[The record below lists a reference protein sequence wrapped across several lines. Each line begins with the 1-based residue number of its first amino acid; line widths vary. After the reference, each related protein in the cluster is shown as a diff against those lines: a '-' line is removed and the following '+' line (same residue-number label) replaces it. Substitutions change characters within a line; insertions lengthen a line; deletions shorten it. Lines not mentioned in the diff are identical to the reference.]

1 LSAFEKALNHSKKI
15 GIDECEI
22 VFSKRKVTTV
32 RITDSNIA
40 ELKQNFDESY
50 GIRLIKDKKIFAT
63 QSNEDKLENIIEESS
78 KFASNIKPRNFW
90 NGLPHYIKSLPNLE
104 GVFDSK
110 LDDISGAK
118 AADIAQEMINSSED
132 KKINSIS
139 GSLNIVSEYFE
150 IANSHG
156 LHLNDKG
163 TYISGIINADSE
175 FGESQVSGLGHTSC
189 RTLDQFTPEK
199 IGNEAKTMCLQ
210 SINPKKCT
218 EDTYSIIFEP
228 YSVGELLAFVISSN
242 FNFKTFQEKKSCF
255 SNNFEKKIATDDLSI
270 VDDPHT
276 PQGIGSKPFDDEGV
290 ATSPNSLI
298 ENGLFKGTFSNIFDA
313 AKESQETTGNAS
325 RPGSP
330 MGRYSQ
336 PVPVSLP
343 HNLRIKPGD
352 TSQEDMIK
360 DTKRGI
366 IVGRLWYTYAVNPIK
381 GDFSCTARSGIRI
394 VEKGEIKNP
403 AKPVRIIHNL
413 PTLLQNILSIGSNP
427 KNVIQWA
434 SLPSITPSLHIDKI
448 KVNPID

>member
-1 LSAFEKALNHSKKI
+1 MSAFEKALKYSKKI
-15 GIDECEI
+15 GINECEV

-32 RITDSNIA
+32 RITDSDIA

-50 GIRLIKDKKIFAT
+50 GIRLIKDKKIIAI
-63 QSNEDKLENIIEESS
+63 QSSEDRIEKAIEESS
-78 KFASNIKPRNFW
+78 RFASKIKPRSFW
-90 NGLPHYIKSLPNLE
+90 KRLPYKNNSPPDLD

-110 LDDISGAK
+110 LNDISGSK
-118 AADIAQEMINSSED
+118 ATDIAQEMINSSKD
-132 KKINSIS
+132 KKINSIT
-139 GSLNIVSEYFE
+139 GSLNIVSDYFE
-150 IANSHG
+150 IVNSHG

-175 FGESQVSGLGHTSC
+175 AGESQVSGLGHTSC
-189 RTLDQFTPEK
+189 RTLDEFAPEK

-228 YSVGELLAFVISSN
+228 YSVGELLSFVISSN

-255 SNNFEKKIATDDLSI
+255 SNKYEKKIATEDLSI
-270 VDDPHT
+270 IDDPHIS
-276 PQGIGSKPFDDEGV
+276 QGIGTKSFDDEGV
-290 ATSPNSLI
+290 VTSPNTLI

-313 AKESQETTGNAS
+313 AKENQETTGNAS

-336 PVPVSLP
+336 PIPVSLP
-343 HNLRIKPGD
+343 HNLRIKSGD
-352 TSQEDMIK
+352 MTQEEMVK
-360 DTKRGI
+360 NTKHGI

-394 VEKGEIKNP
+394 IENGEIKNP
-403 AKPVRIIHNL
+403 GKPVRIIHNL
-413 PTLLQNILSIGSNP
+413 PTLLQNISSIGNNL

-434 SLPSITPSLHIDKI
+434 SLPSIAPSLQVDKI